1 MQRNGFKFNRFKM
14 SACVLL
20 CLGSVWWRGFKGHVW
35 PWVCAAMPTSSLVL
49 PTVGRGDAS
58 PLRRTTTLRSVAS
71 SGSLRRR
78 VAPGRPELAVGGR
91 GAAAATVDFR
101 QLTEPSLENREPL
114 CWRFIFLPK
123 WDLLGW
129 DGWLTSWLV
138 GWLVGWLEDWSI

>member
-1 MQRNGFKFNRFKM
+1 
-14 SACVLL
+14 
-20 CLGSVWWRGFKGHVW
+20 
-35 PWVCAAMPTSSLVL
+35 MPTSSLVL

-138 GWLVGWLEDWSI
+138 GWLVDWKIEAYSEAHPAFCQLRARQQMREALRLPPTPVVVRCFLGASFNHF

>member
-1 MQRNGFKFNRFKM
+1 M
-14 SACVLL
+14 
-20 CLGSVWWRGFKGHVW
+20 W

-123 WDLLGW
+123 WHSVNSELGNKCVRRCVCLRHRW
-129 DGWLTSWLV
+129 
-138 GWLVGWLEDWSI
+138 WSGAFWGRVSIIFRCRWKPDASELNPSAK